1 MRNLK
6 LTVVVPPEL
15 HRLIDVGAERQGRSR
30 SNYAGRLLDR
40 AVRQDAAQAEGLP
53 PGFDPGVEQQP
64 VGSIGRWTCT

>member
-6 LTVVVPPEL
+6 LTVVVDPDL
-15 HRLIDVGAERQGRSR
+15 HGLVDAGAKREGRSR

-53 PGFDPGVEQQP
+53 PGFDAGVEQQP
-64 VGSIGRWTCT
+64 TAA